1 MPLPGGKPCGC
12 RSSVC
17 TSSNGQSSPAA
28 CRCRN
33 AHWFASTRFARSWY
47 TWSARTMRTRRIGTS
62 QPAPKTHHRPAWLTM
77 SCTSETHCLNKL
89 LDPLLLLPHYMPIL
103 PLRRMRNAARNA
115 ACRRECG
122 IPQAQ
127 AYTCLSLTQSHYLN
141 FNISP
146 SPRRPRPRPRCALS
160 WRRAGRVPPVGV
172 VRRRARPLRASASAS
187 AVSGVDGRAVL
198 RGRSPSAPRS
208 LCWPRGDLAG
218 PRPCSRASPP
228 SCSGSRSRP
237 GGAPLRGAPS
247 PWRSLCARHRL
258 VSCHDL
264 SQPLDNIGKH
274 ICERGRHQQNGRP
287 LQRREAT
294 N

>member
-1 MPLPGGKPCGC
+1 MVLLVPAQAQLALLTQLVVVLLAQAQLAQAQLALLLLLLVVRLAQAQLAEAHLLLLLLLVPMVLAVMVLAEGELALLAEGELALLALLALLQLVLLPVLPKLPQGEAQAMALLCMWAGCGR

-17 TSSNGQSSPAA
+17 TSSIRQSSPAA

-47 TWSARTMRTRRIGTS
+47 TWCARTMRTRRIGIS

-146 SPRRPRPRPRCALS
+146 DHLKQRKY
-160 WRRAGRVPPVGV
+160 
-172 VRRRARPLRASASAS
+172 
-187 AVSGVDGRAVL
+187 
-198 RGRSPSAPRS
+198 
-208 LCWPRGDLAG
+208 
-218 PRPCSRASPP
+218 
-228 SCSGSRSRP
+228 
-237 GGAPLRGAPS
+237 
-247 PWRSLCARHRL
+247 
-258 VSCHDL
+258 HDVTTA
-264 SQPLDNIGKH
+264 K
-274 ICERGRHQQNGRP
+274 
-287 LQRREAT
+287 
-294 N
+294 